1 MTSGKACIMDVLAD
15 PAPAPGRH
23 RRARVIAFYLP
34 QFHPVPENDAWLGQG
49 FTEWTNVKRARPL
62 YPGHQQPRRPGALGY
77 YDLRDAAVREAQ
89 ARLAREAGIEAF
101 CYWHYWFG
109 GGRRILERPFAEV
122 LDSGAPNFP
131 FCLCW
136 ANESWVGIWH
146 GAPGRMLIEQ
156 NYPGPADHA
165 AHFAAVLPAFLDA
178 RYVRVDGKPVFLV
191 YSPEKLPG
199 AAAALAQWR
208 EMAERAGLAGLY
220 LIGMSTNVG
229 APCLA
234 GFDAVMPFGPRD
246 FLEGA
251 AQKHVFVRV
260 GRRFGSGKVF
270 QALSERV
277 GGLPWLPARYDY
289 AELAREAFAKLPR
302 DGRHLPCVLAG
313 WDNTPRAGRRGIVL
327 ENFSPALLGACL
339 EKAVAH
345 VAGHAAEERLVFI
358 KAWNEWAEGNYL
370 EPDQEHGDARLA
382 AVRGVVLGASGELE
396 AVDAELRKVWD
407 HQVRD

>member
-1 MTSGKACIMDVLAD
+1 MAVLAD
-15 PAPAPGRH
+15 PAPAPNRH
-23 RRARVIAFYLP
+23 RRARLIAFYLP
-34 QFHPVPENDAWLGQG
+34 QFHPIPENDGWWGQG
-49 FTEWTNVKRARPL
+49 FTEWTNVKRAKPL
-62 YPGHQQPRRPGALGY
+62 YPGHQQPRLPGALGY
-77 YDLRDAAVREAQ
+77 YDLRDPAVRATQ
-89 ARLAREAGIEAF
+89 AGLASAAGIEAF

-122 LDSGAPNFP
+122 LESGEPKFP

-136 ANESWVGIWH
+136 ANESWVGVWH
-146 GAPGRMLIEQ
+146 GSPGRMLIEQ
-156 NYPGPADHA
+156 TYPGPADHA

-178 RYVRVDGKPVFLV
+178 RYVTVEGRKVFLI
-191 YSPEKLPG
+191 YSPEKLPETG
-199 AAAALAQWR
+199 AALAQWR
-208 EMAERAGLAGLY
+208 RMAADAGLPGLY
-220 LIGMSTNVG
+220 LIGMSTNLT

-251 AQKHVFVRV
+251 GRQRV
-260 GRRFGSGKVF
+260 GMRLRRRLGSGKVF
-270 QALSERV
+270 QAASEFV

-289 AELAREAFAKLPR
+289 AALARDAFTRLPR

-327 ENFSPALLGACL
+327 ENFSAGFLAVCL

-345 VAGHAAEERLVFI
+345 VAGHAPHERLVFV

-370 EPDQEHGDARLA
+370 EPDEEHGDALLA
-382 AVRGVVLGASGELE
+382 AVRGVMVGACGKVA
-396 AVDAELRKVWD
+396 AVDNGPSRG
-407 HQVRD
+407 